1 MSTMREHTM
10 IKAVVFDLDG
20 VLVDS
25 EPVWEQVRR
34 GLVAERGGHWAPDA
48 QRRIMGMSTPEWA
61 RYLSDDLGV
70 ALTPDEVARTVID
83 RMAARYREHVP
94 LMDGAVGAVSRI
106 AARWP
111 LAVASSAPATL
122 IETVL
127 QSAGLRACFTAVMS
141 TEQVARGK
149 PAPDIYLAV
158 TAELGCAPSAC
169 AAVEDSSN
177 GLRSAAAA
185 GLRVIAI
192 PHPQY
197 PPDPDALAQAS
208 LVLPSLAGLT
218 ADAVAALA
226 TTVTSSQ
233 LPKARSVRHGAD
245 LRPDPA
251 GRPDPLDTR
260 GGDLR
265 GPDHVRLPAAAP
277 LEQPGLRA
285 AAGRLDLPGRA
296 ERLPVLPAH
305 LLARPELSAAGLL
318 PRERAAKD
326 VLRMSDSRRQEGP
339 VAEMQYSRREI
350 VALMRRTGYAELADE
365 AERVLPDP
373 IEGDQLVAF
382 AQAHGLNRDDF
393 INEMGGSP

>member
-1 MSTMREHTM
+1 M
-10 IKAVVFDLDG
+10 IEAVVFDLDG

-61 RYLSDDLGV
+61 RYLSQDRG
-70 ALTPDEVARTVID
+70 AGLTPDEVATEVID

-94 LMDGAVGAVSRI
+94 LMDGAVDAVHRM
-106 AARWP
+106 AGRWP

-127 QSAGLRACFTAVMS
+127 RSAGLRSCFTVVKS
-141 TEQVARGK
+141 TEQVAHGK

-158 TAELGCAPSAC
+158 TAELGCPPPDC

-192 PHPQY
+192 PQPEY
-197 PPDPDALAQAS
+197 PPDADALAQAG

-226 TTVTSSQ
+226 T
-233 LPKARSVRHGAD
+233 
-245 LRPDPA
+245 
-251 GRPDPLDTR
+251 
-260 GGDLR
+260 
-265 GPDHVRLPAAAP
+265 
-277 LEQPGLRA
+277 
-285 AAGRLDLPGRA
+285 
-296 ERLPVLPAH
+296 
-305 LLARPELSAAGLL
+305 
-318 PRERAAKD
+318 
-326 VLRMSDSRRQEGP
+326 
-339 VAEMQYSRREI
+339 
-350 VALMRRTGYAELADE
+350 
-365 AERVLPDP
+365 
-373 IEGDQLVAF
+373 
-382 AQAHGLNRDDF
+382 N
-393 INEMGGSP
+393 